1 MRVSGR
7 LHERSCAPPAQPTG
21 ETPTGFVLA
30 AATERAQAVT
40 ERTER
45 INVSADAVRRRA
57 RRACRGDAGA
67 PATRGTKPH
76 PATVGGTARR
86 RRGARR
92 HPPGRS
98 FDCGVA
104 ELDQWLR
111 RPAGAAAAAGPAATY
126 AVCRGPRVAGHQ
138 CRGHKPL
145 PRPAGQE
152 RRPRRPRRR
161 RRAQAMA
168 SSC

>member
-45 INVSADAVRRRA
+45 INVSADAFERFVARA

-76 PATVGGTARR
+76 P
-86 RRGARR
+86 
-92 HPPGRS
+92 
-98 FDCGVA
+98 
-104 ELDQWLR
+104 
-111 RPAGAAAAAGPAATY
+111 
-126 AVCRGPRVAGHQ
+126 
-138 CRGHKPL
+138 
-145 PRPAGQE
+145 
-152 RRPRRPRRR
+152 
-161 RRAQAMA
+161 
-168 SSC
+168 